1 MQCSRLESFHRLGQS
16 LLFKVVQW
24 KAQYKIIP
32 KLFLPLPFL
41 FLVNSDS
48 QILVLGFRGHLGL
61 IPGLKRF
68 PGERNGNPLQY
79 SWLENSIDRGDLEAT
94 IHGVAKS
101 QTGLS
106 DWAPQGPYSQL
117 PVKHSLH
124 NIWLHGIRATFLFNT
139 EIKILVAIKI

>member
-1 MQCSRLESFHRLGQS
+1 MQCPKRELFHRLEQS

-41 FLVNSDS
+41 FLVDPDS
-48 QILVLGFRGHLGL
+48 HILVLRFRGHLGS
-61 IPGLKRF
+61 IPGLGRF

-79 SWLENSIDRGDLEAT
+79 SCLENSMDRGDWGAT
-94 IHGVAKS
+94 IHGVAKT

-106 DWAPQGPYSQL
+106 D
-117 PVKHSLH
+117 
-124 NIWLHGIRATFLFNT
+124 
-139 EIKILVAIKI
+139 